1 MFDHASPGSACVTG
15 ASSGIGEAFAR
26 ALAARGTRLEL
37 VARNPER
44 LAGLAG
50 DLRRAHGRD
59 CRVTPCDLTDR
70 DAVAALARRLEAEPP
85 DLLVNNAGF
94 GRYGRFASTPVEP
107 HLGLIDVNVR
117 ALVQLSHAFVRGAL
131 ERGSGALLLVA
142 STAGYAP
149 VPFASTYAASKSF
162 VIHFGEALWEELRGS
177 GVHVVTLCPGFT
189 RTRFA
194 ATAGMPDAAHWRRAD
209 SPAAVAASG
218 LAALQRGA
226 PTVVHG
232 HVTHLAG
239 TLGRIL
245 PRRLVLRVL
254 GVWGR
259 RGMRAD
265 SADGAG
271 GAR

>member
-1 MFDHASPGSACVTG
+1 MVEHASPGSACITG

-26 ALAARGTRLEL
+26 ALAAHGTRLEL
-37 VARNPER
+37 VARNAER
-44 LAGLAG
+44 LAAVAG
-50 DLRRAHGRD
+50 DLRRAHGCE
-59 CRVTPCDLTDR
+59 CRVTPCDLADR
-70 DAVAALARRLEAEPP
+70 DAVAALARRLEADPP

-94 GRYGRFASTPVEP
+94 GRYGRFEAAPVEP

-131 ERGSGALLLVA
+131 RRGSGALLLVA

-177 GVHVVTLCPGFT
+177 GVRVVTLCPGFT

-194 ATAGMPDAAHWRRAD
+194 ATAGMPDAVHWRRAD

-218 LAALQRGA
+218 LAALASGA

-232 HVTHLAG
+232 QVTRLAG

-245 PRRLVLRVL
+245 PRRLVLRAL
-254 GVWGR
+254 GAWGR
-259 RGMRAD
+259 RGMRTD

-271 GAR
+271 GPR